1 MKNMKHPSFILA
13 VLSIIVLFLGIGL
26 RVNGYQ
32 KTGDIVIIVSVVM
45 GAIHWIWSIIDVN
58 SRDDLKPQ
66 QKKFWRI
73 AVIACPVLGAMLFY
87 TMHQR
92 ANKIVT

>member
-13 VLSIIVLFLGIGL
+13 IISIIVLFIGIAL
-26 RVNGYQ
+26 RANGVNRP
-32 KTGDIVIIVSVVM
+32 GDILIIISAVL
-45 GAIHWIWSIIDVN
+45 GGIHWIWTIIDV
-58 SRDDLKPQ
+58 SKRDDLKPEHRI
-66 QKKFWRI
+66 FWLI
-73 AVIACPVLGAMLFY
+73 AVVACPVLGGMIFY

>member
-13 VLSIIVLFLGIGL
+13 VISIVVLFIGIGL
-26 RVNGYQ
+26 RTNGYNR
-32 KTGDIVIIVSVVM
+32 TGDIVIISSVVL

-58 SRDDLKPQ
+58 NRHDLKPQ

-87 TMHQR
+87 TLHQR

>member
-13 VLSIIVLFLGIGL
+13 VISIIVLFIGIAL
-26 RVNGYQ
+26 RTTGYNR
-32 KTGDIVIIVSVVM
+32 TGDIVIIASVVL
-45 GAIHWIWSIIDVN
+45 GAIHWIWSIIDVS
-58 SRDDLKPQ
+58 SRHDLKPQ
-66 QKKFWRI
+66 QRTFWLI
-73 AVIACPVLGAMLFY
+73 AVVACPVLGAMLFY